1 MIAAEFY
8 AIGNEAIKKSHEP
21 SPLMPIYGPLQIYSL
36 THGKRILALGERL
49 CHTIILLL
57 LQIIALDA

>member
-21 SPLMPIYGPLQIYSL
+21 SPLMPIYGHSTFTLFDSR
-36 THGKRILALGERL
+36 K
-49 CHTIILLL
+49 
-57 LQIIALDA
+57 